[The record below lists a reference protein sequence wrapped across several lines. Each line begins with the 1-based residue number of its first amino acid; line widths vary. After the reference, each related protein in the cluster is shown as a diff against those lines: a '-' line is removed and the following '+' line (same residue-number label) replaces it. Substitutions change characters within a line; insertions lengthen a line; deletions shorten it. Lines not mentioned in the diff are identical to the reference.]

1 MVSSAMGQLSW
12 MMGYVMA
19 MAEVV
24 AKLGNVTAKLE
35 VRWWLYLGMSVLIS
49 NSRGTRYSKS

>member
-19 MAEVV
+19 MAEV
-24 AKLGNVTAKLE
+24 AKFGNVTAKLE